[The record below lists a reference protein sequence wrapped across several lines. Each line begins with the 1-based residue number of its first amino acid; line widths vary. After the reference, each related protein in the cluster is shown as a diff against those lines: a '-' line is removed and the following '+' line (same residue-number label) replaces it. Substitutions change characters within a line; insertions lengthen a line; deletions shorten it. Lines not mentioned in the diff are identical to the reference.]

1 MTAAT
6 TRCKPGRSHIDPNM
20 QMKTSEGHNERREEK
35 NSKNL
40 ELQYNYYEATLAKTL
55 QEITDQDLLNRK
67 TKTNARRPTDYLT
80 EDQQGSLLN
89 QSTSPDFFDSTGTKP
104 CERKIMAKIASTLD

>member
-6 TRCKPGRSHIDPNM
+6 TRCKPGRSDIDPNM
-20 QMKTSEGHNERREEK
+20 QIKTSEGHNERREEK

-40 ELQYNYYEATLAKTL
+40 ELQYYYYEATLAKAL

-80 EDQQGSLLN
+80 EDQRGSLLN

-104 CERKIMAKIASTLD
+104 CELKITAKIASTLD